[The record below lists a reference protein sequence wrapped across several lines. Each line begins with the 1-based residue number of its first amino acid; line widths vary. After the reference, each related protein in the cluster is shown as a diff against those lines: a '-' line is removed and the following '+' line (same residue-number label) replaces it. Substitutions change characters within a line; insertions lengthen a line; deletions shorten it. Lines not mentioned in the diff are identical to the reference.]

1 MYGVD
6 LGDSYARIAWL
17 DHDGR
22 PVTADPPPDAPAVP
36 ATVRG
41 TPGTELRV
49 SRAPGAVSARDRL
62 LRRTAGSAAAA
73 AALVGCVLAELA
85 RHVTAAGREAPHRV
99 VLGRPTG
106 GEPELRRAAE
116 AAGLRVEQVLP
127 EAVAAALHYGTV
139 REGVRGSVLV
149 HDQGATGLRLSL
161 LSVDGDERSVSVL
174 ETVHRPLGG
183 DHWDQR
189 VEAELRRSLTAADH
203 APDGALR
210 RTAEHLRLALDTADH
225 ARRTIRWGG
234 TDRTVE
240 LDRQTLDALVRP
252 LREQSAAAVGDLL
265 DRIQERGWEP
275 PDTVLLAGGLGAA
288 PGARESLEQLGLLV
302 RSDAPQ
308 AAVASGLA
316 LAPTVGMLW
325 VQEGPQAAPPRRT
338 PRAPGAGPVDP
349 EPRSSE
355 PPVDDPEP
363 PSAVRP
369 PSADPATE
377 PEPEAVPVPPEPAPP
392 TGPDESPAGPDT
404 PPAEAEPEPAR
415 PEPEPEQTWPDPPA
429 GRGPEPGPGQDAP
442 PPEGT
447 PPPAWDRGPV
457 APEQP
462 PPGAA
467 GEHPVPVGQLDG
479 LRRDEHLLVRWVW
492 PDGAQQAQVEW
503 RLDGEP
509 PAGVARSGELRC
521 SRRGYHHDGGLTLPV
536 GRGAVVVTVWALAPY
551 PADPL
556 AEPAVL
562 DLPARPPLVR
572 YDVLVP
578 RLRPLAARR
587 GWTARLVVSSATGC
601 LLPPLQVVHGL
612 GRARPTRAGEGAVL
626 HELAEQRLAA
636 GVPLT
641 VKVAVPPTDGPS
653 WLVCLAPADTVDL
666 RPISL
671 HRLRVT

>member
-17 DHDGR
+17 DRDGR
-22 PVTADPPPDAPAVP
+22 PVTADPPPNAPAVP

-62 LRRTAGSAAAA
+62 LRRATSSTAA

-85 RHVTAAGREAPHRV
+85 RHATAAGREAPHRV
-99 VLGRPTG
+99 VLGLPTSS

-116 AAGLRVEQVLP
+116 AAGLRVEKVLL

-161 LSVDGDERSVSVL
+161 LAVDGDERRVSVL
-174 ETVHRPLGG
+174 ETARHPLGG

-189 VEAELRRSLTAADH
+189 VEAELRRSLAVADH
-203 APDGALR
+203 APDGVLL
-210 RTAEHLRLALDTADH
+210 RTAEHLRLALGTADH

-240 LDRQTLDALVRP
+240 LDRQTLDTLVRP
-252 LREQSAAAVGDLL
+252 LREQSAAAVVELL
-265 DRIQERGWEP
+265 DRAQERGWEP
-275 PDTVLLAGGLGAA
+275 PDTVLLAGGLSAA
-288 PGARESLEQLGLLV
+288 PGTEETLERLGLLV

-308 AAVASGLA
+308 TAVASGLA

-325 VQEGPQAAPPRRT
+325 VQEGPQTTPSHRT
-338 PRAPGAGPVDP
+338 PRTPGAAAGAAGAADPEPPGAGPVDP
-349 EPRSSE
+349 DPRPSE
-355 PPVDDPEP
+355 PPTEDPDPPTAVCPPTGAEP
-363 PSAVRP
+363 DA
-369 PSADPATE
+369 A
-377 PEPEAVPVPPEPAPP
+377 PVPP
-392 TGPDESPAGPDT
+392 GPDT
-404 PPAEAEPEPAR
+404 PSAVPG
-415 PEPEPEQTWPDPPA
+415 PPA
-429 GRGPEPGPGQDAP
+429 EPGPGPGPAFPAPAAGPEEDAP
-442 PPEGT
+442 IPEETT
-447 PPPAWDRGPV
+447 PPARDREPAT
-457 APEQP
+457 PERP

-467 GEHPVPVGQLDG
+467 EEYPVPVGQLDG
-479 LRRDEHLLVRWVW
+479 LRRDDHLLVRWAW
-492 PDGAQQAQVEW
+492 PDAAQHAQVEW
-503 RLDGEP
+503 SLDGAP
-509 PAGVARSGELRC
+509 PAGIARSGELRC
-521 SRRGYHHDGGLTLPV
+521 SRRGYHNDGGLTLPV

-562 DLPARPPLVR
+562 DLPAQPPLVR

-587 GWTARLVVSSATGC
+587 GWTARLVVSSAADC
-601 LLPPLQVVHGL
+601 LLPPLLVVHGP
-612 GRARPTRAGEGAVL
+612 GPARPTRAGEGTVL
-626 HELAEQRLAA
+626 HELAGQRLAA